1 MTNQSPLRRKKAVCN
16 LFLKVA
22 TCLGISAS
30 ALSAATYYWDAT
42 PDGSAT
48 LDYGSGTFS
57 SSAANWWNG
66 TNAYS
71 GWTNLSGDTAS
82 IGGSPAVKS
91 YTGGTTASAFT
102 LTLGEAITIG
112 QLVQS
117 GVLNSGNATTI
128 SDGGNSA
135 NTISF
140 GGSSNVGNNSATSAL
155 IIDAKIVAAGVG
167 GLGKLNGGT
176 VIFLQNNTYTGG
188 TTLSGQTGAAGG
200 VLQIGNGGTTGS
212 LGSGNVAFST
222 IAGQTVGSTLRF
234 SRSDAITVAN
244 SFAVFSANAV
254 GGTLEH
260 SGSNKLTLSGNVT
273 LGTSGSAAT
282 SVLTYKIA
290 DTTQAIDAE
299 VSGRITGIGSIA
311 KTGAGTMLFSNG
323 SNNYTGTT
331 SVYAGTLLVSGTSTA
346 SPTIVGDAANLA
358 TVAVLGGGG
367 RVGAVTLGAASGN
380 TGASISPGNGLGTSS
395 GTTLNTGDFSIT
407 AGSGAHLDLQV
418 GRTSAGIS
426 ASGDVSD
433 RVSATG
439 TVGVSGDLKLSLLS
453 STGYSLAQNDVVYL
467 LVNDS
472 TDAMTG
478 IFATIN
484 GASGTWSEGSMFTF
498 DSLTWKLTYAANYEG
513 NSFTGGND
521 LAIMAV
527 PEPGTWSLLVV
538 GVFGVALT
546 CRKVRVKRELAV

>member
-1 MTNQSPLRRKKAVCN
+1 MTNQFPPRRKKSFCN
-16 LFLKVA
+16 LFLQVTA
-22 TCLGISAS
+22 CLALSAS
-30 ALSAATYYWDAT
+30 GLSAATYYWDAT

-48 LDYGSGTFS
+48 LEYGSGTFS
-57 SSAANWWNG
+57 SSSANWWNG

-71 GWTNLSGDTAS
+71 GWTNSTADTAS
-82 IGGSPAVKS
+82 IGGTPAVKS
-91 YTGGTTASAFT
+91 YTGGTTAPAFT

-140 GGSSNVGNNSATSAL
+140 GGSSNVGNNSATSTL
-155 IIDAKIVAAGVG
+155 IIDAKIVAAGG
-167 GLGKLNGGT
+167 SGLGKLNGGT

-188 TTLSGQTGAAGG
+188 TTLSGQSGTAGG
-200 VLQIGNGGTTGS
+200 MLQIGNGGTSGS
-212 LGSGNVAFST
+212 LGTGNLTFST
-222 IAGQTVGSTLRF
+222 VAGQTVGSTLRYN
-234 SRSDAITVAN
+234 RSDAVTVAN
-244 SFAVFSANAV
+244 TMSVLSANAV

-273 LGTSGSAAT
+273 LGTTGSAAT
-282 SVLTYKIA
+282 SVLTYKIG
-290 DTTQAIDAE
+290 DTSQTIDAE

-311 KTGAGTMLFSNG
+311 KTGAGTMLFSSG

-331 SVYAGTLLVSGTSTA
+331 TVYAGTLLVSGTISA
-346 SPTIVGDAANLA
+346 SPIFVGDAANLA
-358 TVAVLGGGG
+358 TSAVLGGGG
-367 RVGAVTLGAASGN
+367 RVGALTLGAAAGN
-380 TGASISPGNGLGTSS
+380 TGASIRPGNGQGTSA
-395 GTTLNTGDFSIT
+395 GTTLNTGNFSIL

-418 GRTSAGIS
+418 GRTSAGTS

-439 TVGVSGDLKLSLLS
+439 SVGVSGDLKLSLLS

-472 TDAMTG
+472 NDAITG
-478 IFATIN
+478 TFATIN
-484 GASGTWSEGSMFTF
+484 GTSGTYTEGSTFTF
-498 DSLTWKLTYAANYEG
+498 NSMTWKLTYAANYEG

-527 PEPGTWSLLVV
+527 PEPGTWSLLAI
-538 GVFGVALT
+538 GAIGAAFASRRARRKGAL
-546 CRKVRVKRELAV
+546 VS